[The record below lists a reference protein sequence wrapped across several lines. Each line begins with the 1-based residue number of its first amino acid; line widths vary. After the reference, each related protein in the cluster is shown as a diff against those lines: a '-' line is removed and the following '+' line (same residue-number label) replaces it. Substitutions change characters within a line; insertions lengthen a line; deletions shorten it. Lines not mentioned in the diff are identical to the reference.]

1 MSSSAIPNTL
11 NSSYLTAF
19 ISQSALEHNIAT
31 LRNQLSP
38 GTKICG
44 VVKANCYGH
53 GWNPCLPIIAQQVDF
68 LAVATL
74 EEAKSVALRH
84 FDRSLLAFA
93 VPAAANNERIAEVIE
108 LGVSLTVTSEADWHI
123 VQAAA
128 SHVGRMADVH
138 VKVDSGM
145 ARSGVWHESAVELIR
160 KTQSQP
166 NIKVT
171 GIYTHF
177 ASADETDKE
186 ATHQQFARFMKIV
199 DSLDQRD
206 GVLLHANNSAATI
219 DLPDYQLD
227 MVRPG
232 IAMYGY
238 QPSTEIHQRLDLKP
252 ALRLT
257 GRLVAIKEVPE
268 GTEVGYGRTYQCPQ
282 NQRLGLVQVGY
293 ADGYQRGYS
302 NQAQMN
308 LRGHSV
314 PVRGRVSMDQTV
326 IDISDIDDATIG
338 DSVEIIS
345 SDPSAP
351 NSVESLAKLADVI
364 PYEVICGL
372 GDRIDRVLVE

>member
-1 MSSSAIPNTL
+1 MLSPALSNTL

-31 LRNQLSP
+31 LRSNLNP

-53 GWNPCLPIIAQQVDF
+53 GWNPCLPIIAKEVDF

-84 FDRSLLAFA
+84 FDRNLLAFA

-108 LGVSLTVTSEADWHI
+108 LGVSLTVTSAADWQI
-123 VQAAA
+123 VQTAAA
-128 SHVGRMADVH
+128 NVGRMADVH

-145 ARSGVWHESAVELIR
+145 ARSGVWHEQAVELIR

-177 ASADETDKE
+177 ASADEADKE
-186 ATHQQFARFMKIV
+186 ATHQQFDCFIKIV

-238 QPSTEIHQRLDLKP
+238 QPSTEIHHRLDLKP
-252 ALRLT
+252 SLQLT
-257 GRLVAIKEVPE
+257 GRLVAIKEVPQ
-268 GTEVGYGRTYQCPQ
+268 GTKVGYGRTYRCPQ

-293 ADGYQRGYS
+293 ADGYRRAYS
-302 NQAQMN
+302 NNAFMN

-345 SDPSAP
+345 SQPEAP